1 MNYSCLVVMYHYVR
15 DVTQTRFPTIKAL
28 SPIDFKRQLDWL
40 SKTYRIISYSDLQDV
55 INGSRSL
62 ATDEA
67 LLTFD
72 DGLRD
77 HFDIVFPIL
86 QKRGLPGLFFVGGAT
101 LEDEPKVL
109 NVHKTHF
116 LLATLGVD
124 RFVTALNTNTKTK
137 NLLVS
142 KSEGLR
148 WKRGVY
154 RYDAI
159 NEQEVKHILNYEAP
173 ITDTDKLLKDLFSI
187 YIGDEASFAKELYL
201 NRDQIKQMSN
211 TGMTFGFH
219 TQRHRVLS
227 RLSLDEQRAELSDG
241 VKLIQQLTNQQAVPF
256 CFPYGHVHTYNN
268 DTLEVLGEI
277 GYAAAFNTIRRLAI
291 PGKDTVFEIP
301 RFDTRDL
308 PPFKHSLIHA

>member
-15 DVTQTRFPTIKAL
+15 DVTRTRFPALKAL
-28 SPIDFKRQLDWL
+28 SPVDFKRQLDWL
-40 SKTYRIISYSDLQDV
+40 SETYRIIGYPDLQDV

-72 DGLRD
+72 DGFRD

-86 QKRGLPGLFFVGGAT
+86 QKRGLSGLFFVGGTT
-101 LEDEPKVL
+101 LEADPKVL

-124 RFVTALNTNTKTK
+124 RFVTALNTETK

-142 KSEGLR
+142 RSEGLR
-148 WKRGVY
+148 WKRDVY
-154 RYDAI
+154 RYDEI
-159 NEQEVKHILNYEAP
+159 NEQEIKHILNYEIP
-173 ITDTDKLLKDLFSI
+173 ITDADKVLKDLFGI
-187 YIGDEASFAKELYL
+187 HIGNEVSFAKELYL
-201 NRDQIKQMSN
+201 NRDQIKQMSAA
-211 TGMTFGFH
+211 GMTFGFH

-241 VKLIQQLTNQQAVPF
+241 VKLIRKLTNQQAVPF
-256 CFPYGHVHTYNN
+256 CFPYGHAHTYNN
-268 DTLEVLGEI
+268 DTLDVLGEI
-277 GYAAAFNTIRRLAI
+277 GYAAAFNTIRRQAI
-291 PGKDTVFEIP
+291 PGKDTIFEIP

-308 PPFKHSLIHA
+308 PPFKDSLMHA